1 MSKNWLTPSVCATLC
16 AGLLAGAAAGVS
28 ASDHG
33 DTPALIS
40 GGRHDVRVTDFF
52 ALKRGDKLAL
62 IIDTN
67 PTLVREPTY
76 VFPTDTTFTANIDNH
91 TQVLQDPLLSPI
103 LGGTFADPSTIRE
116 NVTFSFN
123 FDANN
128 QVRVTMSSPDTA
140 LGISGFYPE
149 QAARGSLVYVLG
161 SGFVAGE
168 TEVKVNDRRA
178 PLTFV
183 LSKNLLVF
191 LTPFNATSGKIEI
204 ESHDQYIRSASAL
217 KVKPFAGIDFSAL
230 AVLRTIRNDRATL
243 AKIAA
248 GDVAS
253 LAQIGLPVKTFA
265 GLRDDPF
272 VRGPQ
277 KNRNIA
283 AMAVE
288 MPLSMFTHGRQK
300 VLVAWGTSN
309 IEADP
314 SSPFGTTPSE
324 EVSGRSF
331 GSMFSPEQTVINN
344 LHPSLQAS
352 TALALNLS
360 TVALGGR
367 PIPPD
372 VMIYDTTKPQS
383 FPNGRELNDDII
395 DLIAPNDTRVERLRA
410 GEAATC
416 AASGD
421 PLDCPTQND
430 IPHSPDFPY
439 LGVQRF

>member
-1 MSKNWLTPSVCATLC
+1 MNKKRFTPSVCATLC
-16 AGLLAGAAAGVS
+16 AGLLTCVTAGVS

-33 DTPALIS
+33 DTPALVS
-40 GGRHDVRVTDFF
+40 GVRHDVRVTDFF

-62 IIDTN
+62 IINTN

-76 VFPTDTTFTANIDNH
+76 VFPTDTTFTAYVDNH
-91 TQVLQDPLLSPI
+91 TQVLEDPTLSPI

-116 NVTFSFN
+116 NVAFSFN

-128 QVRVTMSSPDTA
+128 QVRVTMSSPDTD

-149 QAARGSLVYVLG
+149 QAPVGSLVYVLG
-161 SGFVAGE
+161 SGFAAGE
-168 TEVKVNDRRA
+168 TKVKVNGRPA
-178 PLTFV
+178 PLAFV
-183 LSKNLLVF
+183 LNQNLLVF
-191 LTPFNATSGKIEI
+191 VMPTKATSGAI
-204 ESHDQYIRSASAL
+204 QIRSNGENVASASAL
-217 KVKPFAGIDFSAL
+217 VAKPFAGIDLS
-230 AVLRTIRNDRATL
+230 VLKTLGTIQNAKDTL

-253 LAQIGLPVKTFA
+253 LAKIGLPVKVFA

-277 KNRNIA
+277 KNKNIA

-288 MPLSMFTHGRQK
+288 MPLSLFTHGRQK
-300 VLVAWGTSN
+300 VLTTWGTAN

-314 SSPFGTTPSE
+314 SSPFGNTLFE
-324 EVSGRSF
+324 EVAGRSF
-331 GSMFSPEQTVINN
+331 GSMFPPERDVINT
-344 LHPSLQAS
+344 LHPSLHAS
-352 TALALNLS
+352 TAAALNLS

-395 DLIAPNDTRVERLRA
+395 DLIAPNDTRVEGLRN

-416 AASGD
+416 ATTGD
-421 PLDCPTQND
+421 PLDCPTGND
-430 IPHSPDFPY
+430 VPHSDEFPY
-439 LGVQRF
+439 LGEQRF